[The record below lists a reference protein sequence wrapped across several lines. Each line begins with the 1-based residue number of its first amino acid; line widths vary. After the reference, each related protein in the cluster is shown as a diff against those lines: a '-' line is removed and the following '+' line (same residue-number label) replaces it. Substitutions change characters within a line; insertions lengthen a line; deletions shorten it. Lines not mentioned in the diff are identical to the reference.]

1 MNRYFSLNRF
11 VKLLNYDMTLHKKKY
26 VLFALFMFVVLC
38 FASYYLLDDNY
49 RILKKFADHY
59 DANKQHKDYVS
70 YFVWFYLIFS
80 VVVVGSAFSFF
91 RNKEGTSNYLSL
103 PVSNFEKFFYE
114 FLVRVV
120 LFNLLYLL
128 FFWLSFKLAALV
140 FAQEHS
146 RGFMDIPS
154 FGILDSLDFVKNKL
168 DRNIALLSLFS
179 FTTLMFAG
187 ASYFKKFAL
196 FKTILALG
204 GLFLFAYVV
213 TLISYHILLPSK
225 VDVFGIEVI
234 DRKVK
239 DGLDSSQKA
248 LYLIGALSSLF
259 LLAFAYFKLKEKEV

>member
-1 MNRYFSLNRF
+1 MNRYFNLSRF
-11 VKLLNYDMTLHKKKY
+11 FKFLQYDIALHKKKY
-26 VLFALFMFVVLC
+26 VLFALVMFVVLC

-49 RILKKFADHY
+49 RILEEYADSY
-59 DANKQHKDYVS
+59 NFDKQHRDYVS

-80 VVVVGSAFSFF
+80 VVVAGSSFSFF
-91 RNKEGTSNYLSL
+91 RDKEGTSTYLSL

-114 FLVRVV
+114 FLIRVV

-128 FFWLSFKLAALV
+128 FFWLSFKLATLM
-140 FAQEHS
+140 FAREYS

-168 DRNIALLSLFS
+168 DRNVALLSLFS
-179 FTTLMFAG
+179 FTTFMFAG
-187 ASYFKKFAL
+187 ASCFKKYAL

-213 TLISYHILLPSK
+213 TLILYHILLPSK

-234 DRKVK
+234 SRDLE
-239 DGLDSSQKA
+239 DEYESSHVA
-248 LYLIGALSSLF
+248 LYSIGALSSLF
-259 LLAFAYFKLKEKEV
+259 LLPFAYFKLKEKEA